1 MWNFFYGTNG
11 SRECPFYHYSTT
23 SEMESMIGAH
33 KFKYGNSSAETKKRD
48 QKEANIP
55 KTNLFKEDQMMVNN
69 T

>member
-1 MWNFFYGTNG
+1 
-11 SRECPFYHYSTT
+11 
-23 SEMESMIGAH
+23 MESMIGTH